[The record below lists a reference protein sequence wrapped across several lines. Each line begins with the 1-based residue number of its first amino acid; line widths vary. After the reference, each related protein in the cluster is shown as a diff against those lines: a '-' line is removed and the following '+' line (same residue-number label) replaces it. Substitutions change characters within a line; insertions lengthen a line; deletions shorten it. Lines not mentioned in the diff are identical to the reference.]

1 MDRRD
6 FLKQGLRLG
15 TAAAAGSLVLPACF
29 STQAQ
34 AAETGFDIT
43 RGSRVLNLYR
53 PETGEKLV
61 IEYMR
66 DGVWLPDAYNYI
78 CWHLRDIHVNKHV
91 AMDYNLVAIL
101 DWTQWFVR
109 QYGYTQ
115 PLQILSGYRSP
126 WTNEHTEGAVKD
138 SQHTHGKAIDLR
150 IPGLSAEYL
159 GKLFQWL
166 SRGGVGTY
174 PGHNFVHIDTGR
186 VRTWRGK

>member
-1 MDRRD
+1 M
-6 FLKQGLRLG
+6 
-15 TAAAAGSLVLPACF
+15 LPAGF
-29 STQAQ
+29 SSQAQ
-34 AAETGFDIT
+34 AADFGFDLT

-53 PETGEKLV
+53 PESGERLH

-66 DGVWLPDAYNYI
+66 DGVWRDNTYNLI

-101 DWTQWFVR
+101 DWTQWFVQ

-126 WTNEHTEGAVKD
+126 STNERTEGAKKD
-138 SQHTHGKAIDLR
+138 SQHLYGKAIDLH

-159 GKLFQWL
+159 GKLFLWL
-166 SRGGVGTY
+166 SKGGVGIY
-174 PGHNFVHIDTGR
+174 PGKKMVHVDTGR
-186 VRTWRGK
+186 IRTWRG